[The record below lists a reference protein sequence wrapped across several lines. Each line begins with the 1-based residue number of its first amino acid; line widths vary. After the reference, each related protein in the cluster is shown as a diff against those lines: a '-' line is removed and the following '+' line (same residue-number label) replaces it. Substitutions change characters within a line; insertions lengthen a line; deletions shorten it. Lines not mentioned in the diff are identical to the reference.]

1 MLGYDAVGLAIKD
14 FSSGGKY
21 LLDMAKKYAVPFVS
35 TNVVY
40 VDTKKPFVETTLSK
54 RLTSRARNVKPPFE
68 KLTVGIFALCDEKES
83 LFHQNLQEPQLI
95 SREPI
100 EAAKKA
106 VAELHSADL
115 IVLLFNG
122 RYATLENL
130 LVQVPNIDIV
140 VVGGEYYKVMP
151 NSTRK
156 PVIVSTPSLGKYFG
170 ILKLTLNDRKKII
183 AHQTERFELDEKI
196 EDDPR
201 FLRLIADFDNV
212 HRTAPQHSQ

>member
-14 FSSGGKY
+14 FSSGGQY
-21 LLDMAKKYAVPFVS
+21 LLDMAQKYKVPFVS
-35 TNVVY
+35 TNVFY
-40 VDTKKPFVETTLSK
+40 VDSKKPFVETTLNK
-54 RLTSRARNVKPPFE
+54 RLTARSSSVKPPFE
-68 KLTVGIFALCDEKES
+68 KLAIGILALCDEKES
-83 LFHQNLQEPQLI
+83 LFHQNLQEPQLS
-95 SREPI
+95 SREPV

-115 IVLLFNG
+115 IVLLYNG

-130 LVQVPNIDIV
+130 LIQVPNIDIV

-170 ILKLTLNDRKKII
+170 MLTLTLNDRKKII
-183 AHQTERFELDEKI
+183 GHRVERFELEDTI
-196 EDDPR
+196 QDDPR
-201 FLRLIADFDNV
+201 FLRLVADFDNV
-212 HRTAPQHSQ
+212 QRTAPQHSQ